1 MSEQM
6 SAGELLNRLRG
17 SVTRTTIHP
26 YLTQSEAAS
35 LILADR
41 KATVERCRRA
51 VMRQFEEVIYDG
63 ISGDYVLDGQW
74 YSANWG
80 CDTLEHICTAL
91 DAVLEDR

>member
-26 YLTQSEAAS
+26 YLTQSEAAA

-41 KATVERCRRA
+41 KATVERCKKAAYNYWDSRNNA
-51 VMRQFEEVIYDG
+51 EYIDIDG
-63 ISGDYVLDGQW
+63 LK
-74 YSANWG
+74 SA
-80 CDTLEHICTAL
+80 I
-91 DAVLEDR
+91 DAVLEEP